1 MKILF
6 LKLLVLISSIAYCQN
21 LNLKVSYKVY
31 CDTEI
36 PLIFDSSLWANNDI
50 AIYKERYSTSQR
62 WEERPTDVQ
71 NAKVTKPIDVF
82 EPLIKTDRINKE
94 MYFFASIFRNKFLV
108 KDNYIDLKWNIG
120 AETKQIAGYSCT
132 KAETNFR
139 GRKWIVWF
147 ATDIPLPFGPWK
159 LHGLPGLILEAF
171 DADKRYTIKVEKI
184 EKSNDTILKE
194 DFKTLIISKNKEA
207 ITYQKLLQDQEEALS
222 NLDKQLTTISDMK
235 TTSEK
240 VPRSSEELIYE
251 WE

>member
-6 LKLLVLISSIAYCQN
+6 LKLLLLVSSIAYCQN
-21 LNLKVSYKVY
+21 LDLKVSYKVY

-50 AIYKERYSTSQR
+50 AIYKEQYSTSIR
-62 WEERPTDVQ
+62 WEERPANVQ
-71 NAKVTKPIDVF
+71 NAKVTKPMDVF

-108 KDNYIDLKWNIG
+108 KDNYVTLKWNILN
-120 AETKQIAGYSCT
+120 ETKKIANYDCT

-147 ATDIPLPFGPWK
+147 TTDIPLPFGPWK
-159 LHGLPGLILEAF
+159 LHGLPGLILEAN

-184 EKSNDTILKE
+184 EISNDTILKD
-194 DFKTLIISKNKEA
+194 DFKTLISSKNKEA
-207 ITYQKLLQDQEEALS
+207 ITYQQLLKDQEEAFD
-222 NLDKQLTTISDMK
+222 NLDKQLNTISDIK
-235 TTSEK
+235 ATSEK
-240 VPRSSEELIYE
+240 LARNSEELIYE